1 MIPGA
6 IPGIAA
12 TAIAKIVTVL
22 LPFEARTA
30 TAGVLGKALFS
41 YGGSGDNGPAGLPA
55 RFNPA
60 KLVPKNEKKA
70 CHLFLDSV
78 IPVNSKLEHTKVL
91 TRL

>member
-60 KLVPKNEKKA
+60 KLVPKKRKKKLA
-70 CHLFLDSV
+70 ICSS
-78 IPVNSKLEHTKVL
+78 IP
-91 TRL
+91 